1 MGVGYKNEQEM
12 KNRIILF
19 AVISLL
25 LTACGNEK
33 ENKVLDITGQ
43 WELIEI
49 QTKSAQI
56 GDAVIEVYIDFKK
69 DNTFDLWQKLG
80 EGRHEKLS
88 GTWALSDNILSG
100 KYDDKKD
107 WGTSYDVS
115 IESGNL
121 IMVENKTGTEKCIYS
136 KCTIPSFN

>member
-1 MGVGYKNEQEM
+1 M
-12 KNRIILF
+12 KARIILF
-19 AVISLL
+19 AVLAMLVS
-25 LTACGNEK
+25 ACGNKK
-33 ENKVLDITGQ
+33 ETKALDITGQ
-43 WELIEI
+43 WELIDI

-88 GTWALSDNILSG
+88 GIWTLTGTVLSG

-107 WGTSYDVS
+107 WGTTYDVS
-115 IESGNL
+115 IQSGNL
-121 IMVENKTGTEKCIYS
+121 VMVEKKTGTETCVYG
-136 KCTIPSFN
+136 KCTIPSGL